1 MTNVEDQPVVEPAPK
16 KNRWL
21 LPVIILLLLIAAGV
35 IGMMMMNKETPKKGP
50 TKVIV
55 KNNAPS
61 IKKAKQ
67 VNVTDYGAVPDD
79 GIDDTEAFEK
89 ALAVAKNEA
98 IELIVPKG
106 TYDTSRTIEVSDIKG
121 LHIKGENAIIRPK
134 NPMTNPPEFY
144 AFRLS
149 GTKDDLIEMEIE
161 GLTIDGSKNP
171 QDLFFT
177 MKSSA
182 DFYKTPMTKGIAVT
196 NTKDLKIH
204 DMKYEHMYG
213 GYAIFAQEY
222 RNVNIHDIQL
232 TDVGGDD
239 ITDSF
244 GMAIYLS
251 GHRDDAIVN
260 IDKVVSDAKT
270 SKRSKEYMGWIG
282 VVYENGTIQDDKQEN
297 WMKDKNTTI
306 NVTNSEFKNYE
317 TTFHVES
324 TYGNVYFNSDDIK
337 TRAKNYFVAAGVN
350 GELKER
356 SNHITFDELPFGR
369 NGIVHGVYYTE
380 GMDPKNYSFDMY
392 NSTVNNVEI
401 DGKRSPISAVYG
413 SNTTA
418 TFHNTTFNDVS
429 DKLVTN
435 GTGIFTDSV
444 INLTSTANKDKLA
457 DFSESSQKLDVSKS
471 VVNVAPTTSKA
482 KDGDVPAKYFS
493 TNKPV
498 PQLDGEIAPADL
510 GRKAPAVKTE

>member
-1 MTNVEDQPVVEPAPK
+1 
-16 KNRWL
+16 
-21 LPVIILLLLIAAGV
+21 
-35 IGMMMMNKETPKKGP
+35 
-50 TKVIV
+50 
-55 KNNAPS
+55 
-61 IKKAKQ
+61 
-67 VNVTDYGAVPDD
+67 
-79 GIDDTEAFEK
+79 
-89 ALAVAKNEA
+89 
-98 IELIVPKG
+98 
-106 TYDTSRTIEVSDIKG
+106 
-121 LHIKGENAIIRPK
+121 
-134 NPMTNPPEFY
+134 
-144 AFRLS
+144 
-149 GTKDDLIEMEIE
+149 
-161 GLTIDGSKNP
+161 
-171 QDLFFT
+171 
-177 MKSSA
+177 
-182 DFYKTPMTKGIAVT
+182 
-196 NTKDLKIH
+196 
-204 DMKYEHMYG
+204 MKYEHMYG

-260 IDKVVSDAKT
+260 IDKVTSDAKT

-297 WMKDKNTTI
+297 WMKDQNTTI
-306 NVTNSEFKNYE
+306 NVTRSEFINYE

-350 GELKER
+350 GELKDR
-356 SNHITFDELPFGR
+356 SNHIIFDQLPFGR
-369 NGIVHGVYYTE
+369 NGVVHGVYYTE

-435 GTGIFTDSV
+435 GTGVFIDSA
-444 INLTSTANKDKLA
+444 INLTADANKDKLA
-457 DFSESSQKLDVSKS
+457 EFSEASQKLDVSKS
-471 VVNVAPTTSKA
+471 VVNEAPKTSTA
-482 KDGDVPAKYFS
+482 KESEAPPKYFS

-498 PQLDGEIAPADL
+498 PRLDGEIAPADL
-510 GRKAPAVKTE
+510 GREAPTVKTE